1 MALISLIFRNAVRNR
16 RRSIL
21 TILSIAASFC
31 MLGVLMAMYSMFYLH
46 QATPDQALR
55 LIVRNR
61 ISFTQPMPLSYE
73 NRIRAIPGVRAV
85 TTYDY
90 FGGTYKDAR
99 DSNNTFA
106 RFGVEPDNFY
116 VVHPDYQLTDPEK
129 YAFAHERDACV
140 IGKTLA
146 ERLNLKLG
154 DRVTLVGDIFP
165 VTLTFNVRGIYR
177 SERNNENLFFNWEY
191 LNQAAFHGNRSF
203 ALMYQLIAE
212 DPSSVTPIARAVDD
226 MFRNSDT
233 QTRTE
238 SEQNFALSI
247 ISFLGNV
254 KLFLLAVCG
263 ALTLTVL
270 LVSANTMAMS
280 VRERVA
286 EVGVLKTL
294 GFTRENILILILGES
309 IVIALIG
316 GALGF
321 GVADGVVVLL
331 RHARAQ
337 FISLHSLQISPVLA
351 LLGAVLA
358 AMVGAAS
365 SFLPAWGAS
374 RRGIIDCLRLAD

>member
-1 MALISLIFRNAVRNR
+1 VALASLILRNAVRNR

-31 MLGVLMAMYSMFYLH
+31 MLGVLMAMYSMFFLH
-46 QATPDQALR
+46 QASPDQALR

-61 ISFTQPMPLSYE
+61 ISFTQPMPLSFE

-106 RFGVEPDNFY
+106 RFGVEPEMLY
-116 VVHPDYQLTDPEK
+116 IVHPDYQLTDAEK
-129 YAFAHERDACV
+129 YAFSHERDSCI
-140 IGKTLA
+140 IGRTLA
-146 ERLNLKLG
+146 DRLGLKIG
-154 DRVTLVGDIFP
+154 DRITLVGDIFN
-165 VTLTFNVRGIYR
+165 VTMTFVVRGIYN
-177 SERNNENLFFNWEY
+177 SERNNENMFFQFEY
-191 LNQAAFHGNRSF
+191 LNQAAFHGNQSF
-203 ALMYQLIAE
+203 VLMYQLIA
-212 DPSSVTPIARAVDD
+212 DSPASVTPIARAIDD

-238 SEQNFALSI
+238 TEQNFQLSI

-254 KLFLLAVCG
+254 KLFLLAVCA

-280 VRERVA
+280 VRERVS
-286 EVGVLKTL
+286 EVGILKTL
-294 GFTRENILILILGES
+294 GYTRENIMFLILGES
-309 IVIALIG
+309 ILIALIG

-321 GVADGVVVLL
+321 GLAQGVVALL
-331 RHARAQ
+331 RNARASI
-337 FISLHSLQISPVLA
+337 ISLHSLRISPELA
-351 LLGAVLA
+351 ILGAFLAVL
-358 AMVGAAS
+358 VGAAS
-365 SFLPAWGAS
+365 SLLPAWGAA

>member
-1 MALISLIFRNAVRNR
+1 VALASLILRNAVRNR

-31 MLGVLMAMYSMFYLH
+31 MLGVLMAMYSMFFLH
-46 QATPDQALR
+46 QASPDQALR

-61 ISFTQPMPLSYE
+61 ISFTQPMPLSFE

-106 RFGVEPDNFY
+106 RFAVEPEMLY
-116 VVHPDYQLTDPEK
+116 IVHPDYHLSDAEK
-129 YAFAHERDACV
+129 YTFSHERDSCI

-146 ERLNLKLG
+146 DRLGLKIG
-154 DRVTLVGDIFP
+154 DRITLVGDIFN
-165 VTLTFNVRGIYR
+165 VTMNFVVRGIYT
-177 SERNNENLFFNWEY
+177 SERNNEDMFFQFEY
-191 LNQAAFHGNRSF
+191 LNQTAFHGNQSF
-203 ALMYQLIAE
+203 SLMYQLIA
-212 DPSSVTPIARAVDD
+212 DGPDSVAPIARAVDD

-238 SEQNFALSI
+238 SEQSFTLGI

-254 KLFLLAVCG
+254 KMFLLAVCG

-280 VRERVA
+280 VRERVS
-286 EVGVLKTL
+286 EVGILKTL
-294 GFTRENILILILGES
+294 GFSRENILILIIGES
-309 IVIALIG
+309 VTIALIG
-316 GALGF
+316 GVLGF
-321 GVADGVVVLL
+321 GLAELVVGAL
-331 RHARAQ
+331 RNARANL
-337 FISLHSLQISPVLA
+337 ISLHSLQISPQLA

-358 AMVGAAS
+358 ILVGAAS
-365 SFLPAWGAS
+365 SLIPAWGAA